1 MSPQDQALYE
11 RVTNVFTERFGHSPE
26 IVARAPGRVNLIGEH
41 TDYNDGFVLPCAI
54 GPATMVAV
62 RKSDDEIVE
71 VVAADFLNAGDRFNL
86 QTPLERSLKQ
96 PWADYVRG
104 MISALQHE
112 GYALSGAQIAI
123 AGNLPKGAGLSSSAS
138 LEVALG
144 KAMLALAGTDIDN
157 TRLAQIAQMAEC
169 DFVGTKC
176 GIMDQLISAQGK
188 DGHALLIDC
197 RSLELTDAP
206 IPGDVAIMIV
216 HSGVTRGLVDGHYN
230 ERRRQCEA
238 AASAMGVPALRD
250 ADLNMLAKVSL
261 DATTTARARHVIT
274 ENQRTLD
281 AADALARGDL
291 AALGLLMAQSHASM
305 RDDFEITVPPIDEL
319 VMLLQKTIGPEG
331 GARMTGGGFG
341 GACVALMPADRVSD
355 VRAAIEANYR
365 TPDGSMAL
373 IMIERPGAG
382 VSIL

>member
-1 MSPQDQALYE
+1 MSPQDQALYD
-11 RVTNVFTERFGHSPE
+11 RVTNAFTERFGQSPE
-26 IVARAPGRVNLIGEH
+26 LVVRAPGRVNLIGEH

-54 GPATMVAV
+54 GPATMIAV
-62 RKSDDEIVE
+62 RKRDDDIVE
-71 VVAADFLNAGDRFNL
+71 VVAADFEDAGDRFDL
-86 QTPLERSLKQ
+86 KTPLERNSKQ

-104 MISALQHE
+104 MISALQKE
-112 GYALSGAQIAI
+112 GHALSGAQIAI

-206 IPGDVAIMIV
+206 IPADVAIMIV
-216 HSGVTRGLVDGHYN
+216 HSGVTRELTDGHYN

-238 AASAMGVPALRD
+238 AASAMGVAALRD
-250 ADLNMLAKVSL
+250 ADLNMLAKANL
-261 DATTTARARHVIT
+261 DATTMARARHVIT

-281 AADALARGDL
+281 AADALAAGDL
-291 AALGLLMAQSHASM
+291 SALGLLMAQSHASM
-305 RDDFEITVPPIDEL
+305 RDDFEITVPAIDAL
-319 VMLLQKTIGPEG
+319 VMLLQKFIGSEG

-341 GACVALMPADRVSD
+341 GACVAVMPAEKVSD
-355 VRAAIEANYR
+355 VRVAIEANYK
-365 TPDGSMAL
+365 TPDGTLPL

>member
-1 MSPQDQALYE
+1 MSPQDQVLYD
-11 RVTNVFTERFGHSPE
+11 RVTNAFTERFGQSPE
-26 IVARAPGRVNLIGEH
+26 LVVRAPGRVNLIGEH

-54 GPATMVAV
+54 GPATMIAV
-62 RKSDDEIVE
+62 RKRNDDIVE
-71 VVAADFLNAGDRFNL
+71 VVAADFEDAGDRFDL
-86 QTPLERSLKQ
+86 KTPLERNLKQ

-104 MISALQHE
+104 MISALQKE
-112 GYALSGAQIAI
+112 GHALSGAQIAI

-206 IPGDVAIMIV
+206 IPADVAIMIV

-238 AASAMGVPALRD
+238 AASAMGVAALRD
-250 ADLNMLAKVSL
+250 ADLNMLAKANL
-261 DATTTARARHVIT
+261 DATTMARARHVIT

-281 AADALARGDL
+281 AADALAAGDL
-291 AALGLLMAQSHASM
+291 SALGLLMAQSHASM
-305 RDDFEITVPPIDEL
+305 RDDFEITVPAIDEL
-319 VMLLQKTIGPEG
+319 VMLLQKFIGSEG

-341 GACVALMPADRVSD
+341 GACVAVMPAEKVSD
-355 VRAAIEANYR
+355 VRVAIEAKYK
-365 TPDGSMAL
+365 TPDGNLPL

>member
-1 MSPQDQALYE
+1 MSPQDQALYN
-11 RVTNVFTERFGHSPE
+11 RVTDAFTERFGQSPQ

-62 RKSDDEIVE
+62 RKRDDDIVE
-71 VVAADFLNAGDRFNL
+71 VVAADFGDADDRFNL

-104 MISALQHE
+104 MISALQNE
-112 GYALSGAQIAI
+112 GHALRGVQIAI

-144 KAMLALAGTDIDN
+144 KAMLALAGTDLDN

-188 DGHALLIDC
+188 AGHALLIDC
-197 RSLELTDAP
+197 RSLQLTDAP
-206 IPGDVAIMIV
+206 IPRDVAIMIV

-250 ADLNMLAKVSL
+250 VDLNMLAKARL

-281 AADALARGDL
+281 AADALAKGDL

-319 VMLLQKTIGPEG
+319 VMLLQKAIGSEG

-341 GACVALMPADRVSD
+341 GACVAVMSADRVSD
-355 VRAAIEANYR
+355 VRAAIDASYR
-365 TPDGSMAL
+365 TPDGSQPL

>member
-1 MSPQDQALYE
+1 MTPQDQALYDT
-11 RVTNVFTERFGHSPE
+11 VSASFTACFGHAPE
-26 IVARAPGRVNLIGEH
+26 FVARAPGRVNLIGEH

-62 RKSDDEIVE
+62 SKRDDDIVD
-71 VVAADFLNAGDRFNL
+71 VVAADFGGARDRFNL
-86 QTPLERSLKQ
+86 QTPLERNSRQ

-104 MISALQHE
+104 MISALQNE

-188 DGHALLIDC
+188 EGHALLIDC

-206 IPGDVAIMIV
+206 VPDDVAIMIV

-238 AASAMGVPALRD
+238 AAAAVGVSALRD
-250 ADLNMLAKVSL
+250 ADLDMLAAAGL
-261 DATTTARARHVIT
+261 DATTTKRARHVIT

-281 AADALARGDL
+281 AADALARSDL
-291 AALGLLMAQSHASM
+291 AALGELMVQSHASM

-319 VMLLQKTIGPEG
+319 VVLLQEAIGFNG

-341 GACVALMPADRVSD
+341 GACVAIMAATQVAE
-355 VRAAIEANYR
+355 VRSAIEAAYI
-365 TPDGSMAL
+365 TPDGKTPL
-373 IMIERPGAG
+373 IMIERPGPG
-382 VSIL
+382 VAII